1 MAGDILIKLTEK
13 EIKEMKKRLL
23 YLSLSIGLIFFF
35 ADLSGL
41 FAQESATDEFTLEE
55 IVVTAAKRGEQ
66 NLQKVA
72 IAMDVISDKDLAAE
86 AKNNVDDIL
95 SGLASVFINTNADGM
110 RISIRGITDIDPVYG
125 GRKSSSPTVAM
136 NVDGAYNAM
145 NTSGQ
150 NLYDVERIEVL
161 MGPQSTLYAANSPG
175 GVVNIITTA
184 PKTDRYSA
192 DVSALYGSYHHS
204 DLQAALNAPIVNEK
218 LAIRLSLNRT
228 RENNFLEP
236 YTDELSTKND
246 SSRLKL
252 LWNATDDFQITLTG
266 NYSKNGN
273 QGEMSQQAAAF
284 DKSSSSAW
292 TTAPNAQGT
301 NNPLDQITKGGN
313 ANISWNSPIG
323 NITVTSSTSKSESS
337 GDLAGT
343 VGYPPGPPGPN
354 QIQIPATWYS
364 SRAMNQK
371 GAEARIASSED
382 FELLQY
388 IVGLSYY
395 KSQFDTI
402 TAYNNTTEYP
412 NLSAQL
418 NSSNKNNTK
427 QKAVYGNITYP
438 LPFNDKLSITA
449 GYRRSWD
456 YAHQLGYDAGRA
468 NSQNPTGKDET
479 QMDITNP
486 DYKLGF
492 QYDMS
497 DTMMYYGSYTSSF
510 RTDSMAMNNNDGT
523 RPPEKLKAYTVGAKT
538 RMFENTVQL
547 NTSAYYYDYRNRLAQ
562 NSMTQTSK
570 TEEDLR
576 AHTFPS
582 GTTTI
587 SNGQKVDIGG
597 LTYWEWLNPDPGRIN
612 PDGTYNVN
620 DGGWMNWG
628 KLRTIGIDASV
639 SWVASAK
646 DMVDFSVSY
655 LDMTWTSLRFNYIY
669 DDYFPDQNY
678 DGATAPNAP
687 KLSMTASYEHNFN
700 IGSYGVLTPH
710 IDMQHKSGFDL
721 TFNQTDGKGYGKQE
735 AYFLWNASVSFNNS
749 SGKWSVNAI
758 VKNITNYAVKKS
770 YQADQQVLMLG
781 DPRTY
786 EATLSLKF

>member
-1 MAGDILIKLTEK
+1 MGFVVQPL
-13 EIKEMKKRLL
+13 
-23 YLSLSIGLIFFF
+23 
-35 ADLSGL
+35 
-41 FAQESATDEFTLEE
+41 AQESGSEEFTLEE
-55 IVVTAAKRGEQ
+55 ITVTAAKRGEQ
-66 NLQKVA
+66 NLQKVPL
-72 IAMDVISDKDLAAE
+72 AMDVISDKDLAAE
-86 AKNNVDDIL
+86 AKVNVDDIL

-136 NVDGAYNAM
+136 NVDGSYNAM

-175 GVVNIITTA
+175 GVVNIITAA

-192 DVSALYGSYHHS
+192 NASAEYGSYKHS
-204 DLQAALNAPIVNEK
+204 VLQAALNAPLVQDK
-218 LAIRLSLNRT
+218 LAMRLSLNRA
-228 RENNFLEP
+228 RENNFMEP

-246 SSRLKL
+246 SARLKL
-252 LWNATDDFQITLTG
+252 LLNATDDLQITLTG
-266 NYSKNGN
+266 NYAKNGN
-273 QGEMSQQAAAF
+273 QGEMGQQAAAF

-292 TTAPNAQGT
+292 TAASNAQGA

-313 ANISWNSPIG
+313 ANISWNTPIG
-323 NITVTSSTSKSESS
+323 NLTITSSSSKSDSS
-337 GDLAGT
+337 GDLAGN
-343 VGYPPGPPGPN
+343 VNYPPGPPGPN
-354 QIQIPATWYS
+354 QTQIPATWYS
-364 SRAMNQK
+364 SRVMNQK

-382 FELLQY
+382 FKLLQY

-402 TAYNNTTEYP
+402 TDYNNSAEYP

-418 NSSNKNNTK
+418 NNSNKNNTK
-427 QKAVYGNITYP
+427 QKAIYGNITYP
-438 LPFNDKLSITA
+438 LPFNDKLSVTA
-449 GYRRSWD
+449 GIRKSWD
-456 YAHQLGYDAGRA
+456 YAHQIGYDAGRA
-468 NSQNPTGKDET
+468 NAQNPTGKDET
-479 QMDITNP
+479 QMDISNP

-497 DTMMYYGSYTSSF
+497 DAMMFYGSYTSSF
-510 RTDSMAMNNNDGT
+510 RTDSMAMANNDGY
-523 RPPEKLKAYTVGAKT
+523 RPPESLKAYTVGAKT
-538 RMFENTVQL
+538 RMLDNTVQL

-562 NSMTQTSK
+562 NSAARGNA
-570 TEEDLR
+570 TEEELR
-576 AHTFPS
+576 AHTFSS

-597 LTYWEWLNPDPGRIN
+597 LTYWEWLNPDPGRAN
-612 PDGTYNVN
+612 PDGTYNFD

-646 DMVDFSVSY
+646 DMVEFSVSY
-655 LDMTWTSLRFNYIY
+655 LDMQWTTLRFNYIY
-669 DDYFPDQNY
+669 EAFFPDQNF
-678 DGATAPNAP
+678 DGRAAPNAP
-687 KLSMTASYEHNFN
+687 KLSMTASYEHSFD
-700 IGSYGVLTPH
+700 IGSYGVLMPH
-710 IDMQHKSGFDL
+710 IDVQHKTGFDL
-721 TFNQTDGKGYGKQE
+721 TFDQSDGKGYGKQE
-735 AYFLWNASVSFNNS
+735 DYFLYNASLAFNS
-749 SGKWSVNAI
+749 ASGKWSANAI

-770 YQADQQVLMLG
+770 YEADQQVLRLG

-786 EATLSLKF
+786 SVTLSVKF